1 MIFNNCKTVEK
12 GAFYG
17 TKLKY
22 IILQDRQQ
30 YDNIGEWFQK
40 PDGLPDQVEYKNN
53 VVRDD
58 KSKYPLS
65 DTEIEAFNE
74 TLSKNI
80 NVTQS
85 VIEGYYDKDGNWV
98 DLTNLM
104 LDAYLAE
111 LSKVQTAVFQSYM
124 PLKAL

>member
-1 MIFNNCKTVEK
+1 MFSNCKTVEK

-30 YDNIGEWFQK
+30 YDNIDEWFQK
-40 PDGLPDQVEYKNN
+40 PDGLPDQVEYENN

-65 DTEIEAFNE
+65 DAEIEAFN
-74 TLSKNI
+74 
-80 NVTQS
+80 
-85 VIEGYYDKDGNWV
+85 
-98 DLTNLM
+98 
-104 LDAYLAE
+104 
-111 LSKVQTAVFQSYM
+111 
-124 PLKAL
+124 